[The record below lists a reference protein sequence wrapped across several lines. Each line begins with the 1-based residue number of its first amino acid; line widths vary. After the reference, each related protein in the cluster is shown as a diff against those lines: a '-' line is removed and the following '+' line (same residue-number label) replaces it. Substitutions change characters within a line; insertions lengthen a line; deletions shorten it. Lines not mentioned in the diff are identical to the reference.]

1 MEKYFRNHVKFAGN
15 ALLVFAAGGFAYWL
29 YRAGK
34 NFAGPLKQLGISS
47 ITRKYDPQ
55 QRKGEIVFYGASNFT
70 RWAAMEKD
78 IPQYKVQNHG
88 FGGSTD
94 QDLIDYAPVLL
105 YPYQPKI
112 VVFQTGSN
120 DYVAAPG
127 TTEEKLRFCMH
138 RKQEMFEQFHENLPK
153 AHFVVMSG
161 LLLPGRSEFRELTQ
175 ELNRQLAEFC
185 EQRDYMTYVNAD
197 ELTYRGNEF
206 DRSRFVKDMIH
217 LTPEAQKAW
226 AIQYI
231 IPALDNIQRFHDN
244 SKCAEP

>member
-1 MEKYFRNHVKFAGN
+1 MEKHTGNHVKLIGSTM
-15 ALLVFAAGGFAYWL
+15 LVFAAGSFAYWL
-29 YRAGK
+29 YQAGR
-34 NFAGPLKQLGISS
+34 NFAGPLKQLGISA

-55 QRKGEIVFYGASNFT
+55 QRGGEIVFYGASNFT

-120 DYVAAPG
+120 DYVSAPG
-127 TTEEKLRFCMH
+127 TAEEKLEFCMR
-138 RKQEMFEQFHENLPK
+138 RKQEMFEQFHRHLPN

-175 ELNRQLAEFC
+175 KLNRQLEEFC
-185 EQRDYMTYVNAD
+185 SQRDYMTYVNAE
-197 ELTYRGNEF
+197 ELTYRNNEF

-217 LTPEAQKAW
+217 LTPEAQKTW
-226 AIQYI
+226 AVQYI
-231 IPALDNIQRFHDN
+231 IPALDRIQSSH
-244 SKCAEP
+244 KCAEP

>member
-1 MEKYFRNHVKFAGN
+1 MEKYFRNHAKFAGN

-94 QDLIDYAPVLL
+94 QDLIDYASVLL
-105 YPYQPKI
+105 YPYQPTVSPVSGFFGRIDTFPIQKKSPPHEPLKI
-112 VVFQTGSN
+112 S
-120 DYVAAPG
+120 
-127 TTEEKLRFCMH
+127 
-138 RKQEMFEQFHENLPK
+138 RKSWDF
-153 AHFVVMSG
+153 
-161 LLLPGRSEFRELTQ
+161 PGR
-175 ELNRQLAEFC
+175 
-185 EQRDYMTYVNAD
+185 
-197 ELTYRGNEF
+197 
-206 DRSRFVKDMIH
+206 
-217 LTPEAQKAW
+217 
-226 AIQYI
+226 
-231 IPALDNIQRFHDN
+231 
-244 SKCAEP
+244 

>member
-1 MEKYFRNHVKFAGN
+1 MEIHSKNHVKFAGN
-15 ALLVFAAGGFAYWL
+15 ALLIFAAGGFAYWL
-29 YRAGK
+29 YHAGK
-34 NFAGPLKQLGISS
+34 NFAGPLKQLGIRA
-47 ITRKYDPQ
+47 ITSKYDPQ
-55 QRKGEIVFYGASNFT
+55 RRSGEIVFYGASNFT

-127 TTEEKLRFCMH
+127 TIEEKLRFCMH
-138 RKQEMFEQFHENLPK
+138 RKQEMFEQFHRELPET
-153 AHFVVMSG
+153 HFVVMSG

-175 ELNRQLAEFC
+175 ELNRQLKEFC

-197 ELTYRGNEF
+197 ELTYRNNEF

-226 AIQYI
+226 AVQYI
-231 IPALDNIQRFHDN
+231 IPALDNIQSFHSN
-244 SKCAEP
+244 CKCTEP